1 MTEASAPA
9 QPAAPLQDAPGRRPV
24 ARSTTVFEGAI
35 FDVVRE
41 DVDFTAQV
49 RFTREYL
56 RHSGA
61 VAVLALD
68 EDENVLMIRQ
78 YRHPAGAELWEI
90 PAGLLDVAGED
101 PVAAAAREL
110 AEETGHAASAY
121 EPLVTLRPSPG
132 CSDETIEV
140 FLATGLHALA
150 EDDYERTDEE
160 AGILLRRVPLAEAA
174 TAALSGRIT
183 NATAVAAIL
192 AARARRA

>member
-1 MTEASAPA
+1 MTE
-9 QPAAPLQDAPGRRPV
+9 PAAPLQDAPGRRPV
-24 ARSTTVFEGAI
+24 AARETVFDGAI

-41 DVDFTAQV
+41 QVDFAPGV

-68 EDENVLMIRQ
+68 EDGDVLLIRQ

-90 PAGLLDVAGED
+90 PAGLRDVAGED

-110 AEETGHAASAY
+110 AEETGRTAEHY

-132 CSDETIEV
+132 ASDETIQV
-140 FLATGLHALA
+140 YLATGLRRV
-150 EDDYERTDEE
+150 EGDSYERTDEE
-160 AGILLRRVPLAEAA
+160 AEILVREVPLAEAV
-174 TAALSGRIT
+174 AAVLDGRIT

-192 AARARRA
+192 AAHARRA